1 MDQNFIIEFVANEQS
16 EPLTT
21 TEEHRASFFEV
32 RAWQKSNYV
41 EIIEKFIK

>member
-1 MDQNFIIEFVANEQS
+1 MTEQS
-16 EPLTT
+16 K
-21 TEEHRASFFEV
+21 AIIIDKDSFHFCGDDGE